1 MSTAAAPGK
10 LAATLST
17 NISNLANKALATSS
31 TQHSLMQSVKRI
43 IPPLTDAKHKGQSGR
58 IGIVGGSRD
67 YTGAPF
73 FASMSSMRFGCDM
86 SYTICTP
93 EAGNVIKT
101 YSPDL
106 IVNRLL
112 DPDLPWSSV
121 EKQVDEL
128 FQRFHA
134 VVIGP
139 GLGRDEFMQKCAKL
153 CIGLARKHD
162 MYVVVD
168 ADGLWLLQ
176 NEPEVIKG
184 YRKAVLTPNVAEFAR
199 LCDKVGVD
207 AKQDPDQA
215 AKKLAIALDGPTIVE
230 KGKVDRITNGT

>member
-1 MSTAAAPGK
+1 
-10 LAATLST
+10 
-17 NISNLANKALATSS
+17 
-31 TQHSLMQSVKRI
+31 
-43 IPPLTDAKHKGQSGR
+43 
-58 IGIVGGSRD
+58 
-67 YTGAPF
+67 
-73 FASMSSMRFGCDM
+73 
-86 SYTICTP
+86 
-93 EAGNVIKT
+93 
-101 YSPDL
+101 
-106 IVNRLL
+106 
-112 DPDLPWSSV
+112 
-121 EKQVDEL
+121 
-128 FQRFHA
+128 
-134 VVIGP
+134 
-139 GLGRDEFMQKCAKL
+139 
-153 CIGLARKHD
+153 